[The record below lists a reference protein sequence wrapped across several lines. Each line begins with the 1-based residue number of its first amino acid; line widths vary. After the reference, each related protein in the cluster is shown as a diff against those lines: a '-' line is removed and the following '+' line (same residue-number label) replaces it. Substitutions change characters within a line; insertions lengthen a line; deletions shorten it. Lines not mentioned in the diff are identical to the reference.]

1 MAQLIF
7 PSIVAK
13 SQKELDDDFTHLK
26 GIVKELH
33 LDVVDGKFAPNHSL
47 DFKFKLSSKF
57 KYNAHL
63 MIKHPE
69 AWIKQHWQKIEL
81 FIPQFEELKDFKRY
95 YHWMR
100 QTNRKVAVA
109 IKPETKVSKLKPVL
123 NDVDFVLVL
132 TVHPGFYGSRF
143 LPEQLKKVTQIKKLA
158 PKIKVIVD
166 GGMAPDTIKLAVKAG
181 ADLFVSGSYT
191 TKAEK
196 PKERIKSLMKAIGDV
211 KSAKVPH

>member
-1 MAQLIF
+1 MKQLIF

-13 SQKELDDDFTHLK
+13 SQKELGQDLKHLK
-26 GIVKELH
+26 GVAKELH

-69 AWIKQHWQKIEL
+69 AWIKAHWEKIEL
-81 FIPQFEELKDFKRY
+81 FIPQFEELKDFERY
-95 YHWMR
+95 EHWMR
-100 QTNRKVAVA
+100 QTRRKVAFA
-109 IKPETKVSKLKPVL
+109 IKPKTKVSKIKLFLK
-123 NDVDFVLVL
+123 DVDYVLVL
-132 TVHPGFYGSRF
+132 TVHPGFYGSKF
-143 LPEQLKKVTQIKKLA
+143 LPEQLEKVSQIKKFN
-158 PKIKVIVD
+158 PKIKIIVD
-166 GGMAPDTIKLAVKAG
+166 GGMNPDTIKLARKAG

-196 PKERIKSLMKAIGDV
+196 PKERMKSLIKAVRLSKV
-211 KSAKVPH
+211 KRG